1 MQQHEEQEEY
11 QERPSDREGRAIYH
25 SRSRSHFGT
34 SSRSHTMQISGG
46 EASPTMA
53 DGDDPRPGCPAQAAA
68 VTPRGRGCVNV
79 PAWGGG
85 WGDGGSVSAEPTLE
99 YLADL
104 ARFPRAPVRGDWFHT
119 KPRGRQSPVCVEY
132 SALPPSGIAY
142 GKLPAGSW
150 MQAQEIAV
158 VLIPA
163 DPRRCRLPEHGIAI
177 RCDSTIVPGVDAWI
191 NISRNHVMFAVLHRG
206 GWGDGG
212 GRGHGGTWA
221 SGDRW
226 WGDRWRCLKV
236 LGSER
241 PFAVERHPYWR

>member
-1 MQQHEEQEEY
+1 ML
-11 QERPSDREGRAIYH
+11 GNTAI
-25 SRSRSHFGT
+25 
-34 SSRSHTMQISGG
+34 
-46 EASPTMA
+46 
-53 DGDDPRPGCPAQAAA
+53 
-68 VTPRGRGCVNV
+68 
-79 PAWGGG
+79 AWGGG
-85 WGDGGSVSAEPTLE
+85 WGDGGSVPAITLAC
-99 YLADL
+99 LAVK
-104 ARFPRAPVRGDWFHT
+104 AGFPRVPVQGDWFYT
-119 KPRGRQSPVCVEY
+119 RPEGRRSPVCVEY

-163 DPRRCRLPEHGIAI
+163 DPRRCRPPEHGIAI

-226 WGDRWRCLKV
+226 GDRWRCLT
-236 LGSER
+236 R
-241 PFAVERHPYWR
+241 WREPTDRDWLIDGGTASDKEETD

>member
-1 MQQHEEQEEY
+1 
-11 QERPSDREGRAIYH
+11 
-25 SRSRSHFGT
+25 
-34 SSRSHTMQISGG
+34 
-46 EASPTMA
+46 MA
-53 DGDDPRPGCPAQAAA
+53 DGDDPRPGFPAQAAA
-68 VTPRGRGCVNV
+68 VTPRGRGCVRV

-85 WGDGGSVSAEPTLE
+85 WGDGGSVSAEPTLDE
-99 YLADL
+99 LADW
-104 ARFPRAPVRGDWFHT
+104 AGFPRAPVRGDWFHT
-119 KPRGRQSPVCVEY
+119 KRGRQSLVCVEY
-132 SALPPSGIAY
+132 SAPPPRGEAY
-142 GKLPAGSW
+142 GQLPAGSW
-150 MQAQEIAV
+150 MQAQEIPV

-226 WGDRWRCLKV
+226 GDRWGCLT
-236 LGSER
+236 R
-241 PFAVERHPYWR
+241 WREPKGFGF